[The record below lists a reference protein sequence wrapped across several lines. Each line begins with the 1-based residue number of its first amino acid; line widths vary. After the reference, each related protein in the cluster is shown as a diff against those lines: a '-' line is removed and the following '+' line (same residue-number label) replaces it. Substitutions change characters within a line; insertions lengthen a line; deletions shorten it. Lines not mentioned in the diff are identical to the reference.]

1 MVEDWYAKPRSLD
14 YTTLRVNATRDTLTR
29 RLLPDSALVHQLDL
43 LLDDFLA
50 IFCMLHGLALQVEVL
65 RIDRLFVDDLIQLRA
80 QILHPIVP
88 LSAGAMISHR
98 LDVDHT
104 ADISRTRA
112 IILPADD
119 LSLVVDYE

>member
-43 LLDDFLA
+43 FLDDFLA
-50 IFCMLHGLALQVEVL
+50 IFCMLHGLALQVEVF
-65 RIDRLFVDDLIQLRA
+65 RIDRLFVDDLVQLRA

-88 LSAGAMISHR
+88 LSARTMIAHR
-98 LDVDHT
+98 FDVDDT
-104 ADISRTRA
+104 ADISRARA
-112 IILPADD
+112 VILPADD
-119 LSLVVDYE
+119 LPFVVDDE